1 MRCFVG
7 LPLPEA
13 YQQGLEELSGA
24 LARLLRSRIAWT
36 RPGNWHLTL
45 AFLGEVAEAR
55 VADLRRALEG
65 VHFSAFELQ
74 AGGAGFFP
82 DARRPG
88 VLWLGLVRGSAE
100 SAALARDVGRTLEPL
115 GFAPDPR
122 PFAAHLTLGRVRER
136 RPDDWAA
143 AAREMEKRSW
153 PPVAVDRF
161 VFWQS
166 VLGDRGP
173 RYQALAGFGAAR

>member
-7 LPLPEA
+7 LPLSDA
-13 YQQGLEELSGA
+13 YQRGLEELTGI
-24 LARLLRSRIAWT
+24 LRRGLCSRVAWT

-45 AFLGEVAEAR
+45 AFLGEVGEGR
-55 VADLRRALEG
+55 LGELRQALEG
-65 VHFSAFELQ
+65 VRFAAFELQ

-88 VLWLGLVRGSAE
+88 VLWLGLLRGAAE
-100 SAALARDVGRTLEPL
+100 SAALARDVARVLEPL
-115 GFAPDPR
+115 GFAPDSR
-122 PFAAHLTLGRVRER
+122 PFAAHLTLGRVKER

-143 AAREMEKRSW
+143 VAREMEKRPW

-161 VFWQS
+161 VFWRS

-173 RYQALAGFGAAR
+173 RYQTLAEFGATS